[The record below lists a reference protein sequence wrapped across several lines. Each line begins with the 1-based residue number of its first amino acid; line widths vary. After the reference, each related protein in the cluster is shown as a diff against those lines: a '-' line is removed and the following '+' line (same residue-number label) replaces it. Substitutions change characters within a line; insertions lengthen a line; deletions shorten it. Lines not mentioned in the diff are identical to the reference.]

1 MSFMYNPFPYDDP
14 RPVNRPQIPAEVVES
29 VVCGSLNSAKSLA
42 ARVESLR
49 NANPGKSVILAFD
62 GYATAEWQE
71 MINLLSQQLAGKGIL
86 LEQKNYLDNLK
97 EEEEIN
103 NMIDP
108 LLEWDR
114 EKDPTLLYG
123 KIFRG
128 GYEALLD
135 PDKTEAFRSELRKI
149 REGNEGKVVVVY
161 GNGCLIPAN
170 MQLFDLKLYFDVTP
184 KESILR
190 IRRGQYVNLGQKEA
204 RPANQIIR
212 RCYYADFEMAVNLRR
227 SLLRECLTIMCPVTS
242 PATFSLCPCLRLR
255 RFSHRWLHTRFVQ
268 NRFILKVYGEALM

>member
-14 RPVNRPQIPAEVVES
+14 RPVNRPHIPAEVVES

-212 RCYYADFEMAVNLRR
+212 RCYYADFEIGRA
-227 SLLRECLTIMCPVTS
+227 SCRERV
-242 PATFSLCPCLRLR
+242 
-255 RFSHRWLHTRFVQ
+255 
-268 NRFILKVYGEALM
+268 

>member
-14 RPVNRPQIPAEVVES
+14 RPVNRPHIPAEVVES

-135 PDKTEAFRSELRKI
+135 PDKTEAFRRAS
-149 REGNEGKVVVVY
+149 
-161 GNGCLIPAN
+161 
-170 MQLFDLKLYFDVTP
+170 
-184 KESILR
+184 
-190 IRRGQYVNLGQKEA
+190 
-204 RPANQIIR
+204 
-212 RCYYADFEMAVNLRR
+212 
-227 SLLRECLTIMCPVTS
+227 
-242 PATFSLCPCLRLR
+242 
-255 RFSHRWLHTRFVQ
+255 
-268 NRFILKVYGEALM
+268 